1 MARIRD
7 EYAQRQH
14 GGRGQRGVS
23 LVELMIAL
31 ALSAFLLLGLAQVF
45 AASRAAYQTAEA
57 LGRVQENGRIGLDF
71 LSRDLRM
78 AGHMGCAA
86 SQSRATQP
94 SGSAPPFYSRFSA
107 RRDFPTTAPYLV
119 RFDVPIEGFEFNGT
133 APTPA
138 GDPPFDLTGA
148 ADPPAAAGAADYT
161 PNLPTEL
168 ATPLFAG
175 ANDPVRGSDI
185 VLVRYFSA
193 EAAIVT
199 NALSPAASPLTIN
212 FANAPAE
219 FFRDDTDTIV
229 SGSGVFAVS
238 DCNQFTVFQP
248 QVLPP
253 AATAGS
259 VVVAWPNGLNQ
270 NPWGP
275 NGTPADVPA
284 GSPTTDIAVT
294 DEVYADTGT
303 RIHRGEIVAYY
314 VGTTPRGP
322 ALFRMRFRVA
332 PGATAMTSLGS
343 EELAEGV
350 ENLQVLFARDAQSN
364 RPLLPLPTGSV
375 SVPDGFVDVE
385 QTAAT
390 LATAAA
396 GVALPDIEP
405 ANADQRLARRW
416 RNVGRVRFGLLIR
429 SVDYAAS
436 VNEGVA
442 TDYVVAGTRVRP
454 RADGRMRQVYETAVM
469 QRNQAFGN

>member
-1 MARIRD
+1 
-7 EYAQRQH
+7 
-14 GGRGQRGVS
+14 
-23 LVELMIAL
+23 MIAL

-57 LGRVQENGRIGLDF
+57 LGRVQENGRVGLD
-71 LSRDLRM
+71 LISRDLRM

-107 RRDFPTTAPYLV
+107 RRDIPTNAPFLV
-119 RFDVPIEGFEFNGT
+119 RFDVPIEGFEFTGT
-133 APTPA
+133 GPTPP
-138 GDPPFDLTGA
+138 GDPPLDLTA
-148 ADPPAAAGAADYT
+148 TADPPAAAGAADYT
-161 PNLPTEL
+161 PNLPAAL

-175 ANDPVRGSDI
+175 ANDPVQGSDI

-199 NALSPAASPLTIN
+199 NALSPASSPLAIN
-212 FANAPAE
+212 FANAPAG
-219 FFRDDTDTIV
+219 FFRDPTTAVV

-248 QVLPP
+248 AALPP
-253 AATAGS
+253 AAASGAVTVS
-259 VVVAWPNGLNQ
+259 WPNGLNQ

-275 NGTPADVPA
+275 NSAPPAVAGFSATDV
-284 GSPTTDIAVT
+284 GVT

-322 ALFRMRFRVA
+322 SLFRMRFRVA
-332 PGATAMTSLGS
+332 PGSAAPAALAA

-350 ENLQVLFARDAQSN
+350 ENMQVLFARDAASD
-364 RPLLPLPTGSV
+364 RPALPLPAGSI
-375 SVPDGFVDVE
+375 SVPDGFSDVE
-385 QTAAT
+385 QTAAA
-390 LATAAA
+390 LATAPQGAA
-396 GVALPDIEP
+396 APNLEP
-405 ANADQRLARRW
+405 ADADQRLARRW
-416 RNVGRVRFGLLIR
+416 RNVGRVRFAMLVR

-442 TDYVVAGTRVRP
+442 TNYVVGGTLVRP